1 MERSQLCSGPRDCGS
16 HAVSHSQA
24 GGLTA
29 HARHPQPPFENMAP
43 EYLSVTER
51 WIRRK
56 VSLHHSCLADVR
68 SLCLPG
74 NYEGKIRHLGNSLK
88 NFVRLK
94 TLDLS
99 HNALVSVEGI
109 QQLKMLEVLN
119 LYYNNISSLKDV
131 LLLCKLKALRELD
144 LRLNPVVRSTPDY
157 RLYLVYALPNLRKL
171 DDCPVR
177 DSERKA
183 SILRFPTD
191 AMFDNG
197 QAAAFPPGRS
207 QRSSQPRTALVNR
220 MVEKRFFLDDN
231 DEAVLNL
238 VTKGNLD
245 PSEPLK
251 SSTNKQ
257 PECQLYDLLEEYGNF
272 GKDDCQNHADNFR
285 YPKQDSPKFILHY
298 SPEIKTKHQCATEP
312 KVTDLGE
319 GGCVLRTDK
328 GPRVTFI
335 DPVRV
340 SQELNTSISETRA
353 RIAARGTFTPVPDPP
368 SRATI
373 QGGRPSQ
380 CPRPSSAPEGK
391 SADRQESFIFDSNY
405 GKPLASLLAL
415 VDQHW
420 GGERSLKR
428 NHTFLVEAVRILSGM
443 EQVASGPGEE
453 DKSLK
458 ANIKNLNTQRQREAE
473 AHQSEV
479 QGLTRQLEQARS
491 SIEELNQHL
500 KELLEE
506 NLSLQRQLI
515 KSDRRLLESRM
526 DRVPGA
532 VEERGTAAGVR
543 REVEE
548 LKERLQQAEKVQE
561 LADILKES
569 NRSLLHNNKCLV
581 AELEETRTQHRAAL
595 EQLDR
600 RFCELSRTVSL
611 VPETCK
617 RKT

>member
-319 GGCVLRTDK
+319 
-328 GPRVTFI
+328 
-335 DPVRV
+335 
-340 SQELNTSISETRA
+340 A
-353 RIAARGTFTPVPDPP
+353 DPP

>member
-319 GGCVLRTDK
+319 
-328 GPRVTFI
+328 
-335 DPVRV
+335 
-340 SQELNTSISETRA
+340 A
-353 RIAARGTFTPVPDPP
+353 DPP

-391 SADRQESFIFDSNY
+391 SADRESFIFDSNY